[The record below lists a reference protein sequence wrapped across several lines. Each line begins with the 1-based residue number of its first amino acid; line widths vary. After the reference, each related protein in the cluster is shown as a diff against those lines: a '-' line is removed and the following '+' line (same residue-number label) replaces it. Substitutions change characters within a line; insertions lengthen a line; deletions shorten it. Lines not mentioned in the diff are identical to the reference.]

1 MSERLGQK
9 LNIEEIAG
17 QVSRG
22 ELMIDAELDQVAG
35 HLAFALATSIN
46 LFNPSTLF
54 VCSRMF
60 DLDESLLDHLRERT
74 GRLALKPSF
83 DICRIER
90 ARGSKREGTIA
101 GIIEYLTDSRV
112 RGGVPVSYGVQS

>member
-1 MSERLGQK
+1 MGDLAIGRELGQVTK
-9 LNIEEIAG
+9 
-17 QVSRG
+17 
-22 ELMIDAELDQVAG
+22 

-60 DLDESLLDHLRERT
+60 DLDDSLLDRLREQT
-74 GRLALKPSF
+74 EGLALKPSF
-83 DICRIER
+83 ESCRIER

-101 GIIEYLTDSRV
+101 GIIEHLTHSRV
-112 RGGVPVSYGVQS
+112 QLDMPVSHGIQ